1 MGASGSRK
9 IENSSLLD
17 NSDFPSY
24 DRSTIDSSSLN
35 NSENRLHVDTEY
47 YDKSSQQQD
56 FSGLRTNYIMHL
68 AGSPR
73 CDASIEKIYARKKN
87 LLQRKHLIDME
98 LRRIER
104 DIINWTSHLDA
115 NNVNRRHSCW
125 ILESRKSGDGK
136 SSQPPQTAK
145 SRSHSCSLLQCH
157 KSGDRKWSFENVLRG
172 LSRNSLR
179 SNFNCSV
186 EMGVPLSPL
195 PCLWKQLSVTDK
207 IAQAL
212 NSGLHTAVGTGNVME
227 VHRLIKKKVDV
238 NNQNLDGQTPTM
250 WAALAGSEESL
261 FALIRAKADIRIR
274 DSHGRTALF
283 FAACEG
289 FEMGVELLLDAQHS
303 EDTLGYPNLNG
314 VTPLLTAVENG
325 HHSAVSLLL
334 KKHLEVLNSDI
345 PLDVRRKKWK
355 HDRRVDRRNIYGET
369 PLMLAATQG
378 DPTLTEILL
387 KAKSDVNARDR
398 WGYTSLTEA
407 VELGNL
413 ECVKKLV
420 ASTADVDCVTMS
432 NPRTV
437 IRIAVEASNLGILSV
452 LLGAKADPNIYA
464 LNYSCSPLHT
474 ACESPNELSIKVVR
488 MLLQNE
494 ADVNARNNESGQTP
508 LHIVSQQGHSELC
521 ELLIN
526 YGAEVSLED
535 NNRQTPLSLALNA
548 GKATICIMLK
558 RHGAKMPE
566 PTPEYIHKFPR
577 SSLKPSRKVPDFKRV
592 LDPLNLIDCSPTI
605 GDPICSVPFQNHK
618 PQNTEKP
625 ESLHYRNSSFFYA
638 YKAPAMNPGIL
649 DSPIVNL
656 AKLSEG
662 MESSSELEEIFV

>member
-24 DRSTIDSSSLN
+24 DRSTVDSSWLE
-35 NSENRLHVDTEY
+35 NSVNRLNVDPEY
-47 YDKSSQQQD
+47 HDTTSQQQD
-56 FSGLRTNYIMHL
+56 FSELRTNYIKHQ
-68 AGSPR
+68 AVSPR
-73 CDASIEKIYARKKN
+73 CGASIEKIYARKKK

-98 LRRIER
+98 LSKIER

-115 NNVNRRHSCW
+115 NSVNRRHSCW
-125 ILESRKSGDGK
+125 ILESHKSGDGK
-136 SSQPPQTAK
+136 WSQPPQTGK
-145 SRSHSCSLLQCH
+145 TRSRSCSLLQRH
-157 KSGDRKWSFENVLRG
+157 KSVDRKWSFEIAHRG
-172 LSRNSLR
+172 LARNSLR

-186 EMGVPLSPL
+186 EMEAPLSPL
-195 PCLWKQLSVTDK
+195 SCLWKQLSVTDK

-227 VHRLIKKKVDV
+227 VHRLLKKNVDV
-238 NNQNLDGQTPTM
+238 NNQNVDGQTPTM

-261 FALIRAKADIRIR
+261 SALIHAKADIRIR

-303 EDTLGYPNLNG
+303 EDTLGWPNLNG

-334 KKHLEVLNSDI
+334 KKHLEILNSDI
-345 PLDVRRKKWK
+345 PVDVKRKKWK

-378 DPTLTEILL
+378 DPKLTQLLL

-437 IRIAVEASNLGILSV
+437 IRIAVEASNLGMLSV
-452 LLGAKADPNIYA
+452 LLGSKADPNRYA
-464 LNYSCSPLHT
+464 LSYSCSPLHT
-474 ACESPNELSIKVVR
+474 ACESPNDFSIDVVT
-488 MLLQNE
+488 MLLQND
-494 ADVNARNNESGQTP
+494 ADVNARHHESGQTP

-521 ELLIN
+521 ELLIK
-526 YGAEVSLED
+526 YGANASLED

-548 GKATICIMLK
+548 GKPTICIMLK
-558 RHGAKMPE
+558 KHGAKMPE

-577 SSLKPSRKVPDFKRV
+577 SSVKPSSKVPNLRRV

-625 ESLHYRNSSFFYA
+625 ENLHDRNNSFFYA
-638 YKAPAMNPGIL
+638 YKTPAMNPGIL
-649 DSPIVNL
+649 DTPRDNL
-656 AKLSEG
+656 QKLSEG